1 MITPNGR
8 LLHLEAGDY
17 RATVT
22 TVGATLASLTWR
34 GRDLV
39 HPLEVGALPR
49 AYEGKVLAPWP
60 NRIRDGRWTREGVA
74 LQVPITEVATGNA
87 LHGLVSWLEWDAGTL
102 APGLV
107 SLHATLAAQPG
118 YPFGLGLEVRYALAA
133 DGLDWTISAVNDGA
147 EPAPVGLG
155 FHPYLTVGGGPIDE
169 LTLSFAPDL
178 VLPVDERGL
187 PADRRSAAGTEY
199 DFTEPRR
206 LAGVTIDAPYRMA
219 GPWAARLLAD
229 DGTGVELSSTSRW
242 SHLYTGELLERRALA
257 VEPTTCPP
265 DAFNSG
271 EDLDVLAPGQAVALT
286 CRIAAVG

>member
-1 MITPNGR
+1 M
-8 LLHLEAGDY
+8 
-17 RATVT
+17 
-22 TVGATLASLTWR
+22 
-34 GRDLV
+34 
-39 HPLEVGALPR
+39 
-49 AYEGKVLAPWP
+49 
-60 NRIRDGRWTREGVA
+60 
-74 LQVPITEVATGNA
+74 
-87 LHGLVSWLEWDAGTL
+87 
-102 APGLV
+102 
-107 SLHATLAAQPG
+107 
-118 YPFGLGLEVRYALAA
+118 
-133 DGLDWTISAVNDGA
+133 
-147 EPAPVGLG
+147 GLG

-169 LTLSFAPDL
+169 LTLSFAPEL

-187 PADRRSAAGTEY
+187 PADRLSAAGTEY

-229 DGTGVELSSTSRW
+229 DGAGVELSSTSRW